1 MIKLYNL
8 LSYIK
13 ELSTEV
19 KAVAGCITAVV
30 VCVSFLV
37 SQCNENRKL
46 RAEIESR
53 MNVESIK
60 SDIKDIK
67 DLSESIKPPSLKE
80 IKDANRKEHQNSID
94 SDSPTF

>member
-13 ELSTEV
+13 ELSTEA
-19 KAVAGCITAVV
+19 KTIAGCITVVV
-30 VCVSFLV
+30 VCVSTLV
-37 SQCNENRKL
+37 SQCSENRKL

-53 MNVESIK
+53 KNVEEIK

-67 DLSESIKPPSLKE
+67 DLSESIKPPSLKD